1 MKTQF
6 ETEKEAKTALK
17 NANSENL
24 GWCPLI
30 KDVCVKHVCV
40 CYYAGD
46 IHHQKPKQFRQFD
59 AGKEYWFVHYPCC
72 TNVLISGEFTVHVE
86 Y

>member
-6 ETEKEAKTALK
+6 ETEKEAETTLK
-17 NANSENL
+17 NANNESL

-30 KDVCVKHVCV
+30 KGPCKTNCI

-46 IHHQKPKQFRQFD
+46 IRHQGPKQYPTS
-59 AGKEYWFVHYPCC
+59 GPTKEYWFVHYPGC
-72 TNVLISGEFTVHVE
+72 TNVLISGGITAHVE

>member
-6 ETEKEAKTALK
+6 DTEKEAETALK
-17 NANSENL
+17 NANNESL

-46 IHHQKPKQFRQFD
+46 IHAPYGARKD
-59 AGKEYWFVHYPCC
+59 WVVHYPGY
-72 TNVLISGEFTVHVE
+72 TNVLISGVITVE
-86 Y
+86 S